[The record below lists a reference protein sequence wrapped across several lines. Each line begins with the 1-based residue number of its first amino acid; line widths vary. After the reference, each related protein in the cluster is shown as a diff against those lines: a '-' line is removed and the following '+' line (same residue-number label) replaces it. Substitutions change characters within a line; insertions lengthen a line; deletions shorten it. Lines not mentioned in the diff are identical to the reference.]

1 MAKTLFDHLNAIC
14 VDKKADY
21 YKTLDESD
29 RETWSSFMI
38 FRYLSMDDSLLP
50 LIAEV
55 QQYLETAPPDAV
67 YKCLIELIPKGK
79 RYLKYPK
86 RTNEIKYEKWLIEM
100 VSKYFEVSS
109 NIAEDYLFLLSTVD
123 GSNIEIKRIAEM
135 YGTEQKLLKKL

>member
-1 MAKTLFDHLNAIC
+1 
-14 VDKKADY
+14 
-21 YKTLDESD
+21 
-29 RETWSSFMI
+29 
-38 FRYLSMDDSLLP
+38 
-50 LIAEV
+50 
-55 QQYLETAPPDAV
+55 
-67 YKCLIELIPKGK
+67 LIPKGK